1 MVNLDFEDIFSPIVL
16 KEGNPSENLKN
27 IDQKLKDQKTFFLK
41 NIHKNKIPTMIF
53 NKLGYGYLLHID
65 DNTTALKKLL
75 DNSNFIKL
83 FKISDMT
90 LDEICMIIFIY
101 DKSSEYYI
109 NSLKLKQ
116 KKDKETIDDLEKN
129 YNYFSE
135 KSKDVLDFNEWL
147 NQKLD
152 SHLNIAIRK
161 LIESKSVSINI
172 DLDLL
177 KKEMK
182 NDLIIFSNSD
192 VLFLD
197 YLTDAHYLVDA
208 KNPFAP
214 KEKNLRINFFV
225 RELKNIFNNRISNQ
239 IFFELTSTL
248 FNHELDETGIKNI
261 LKNTN
266 TNPINTQLTTQI
278 TVGDENNTV
287 EHFKFIDIAKY

>member
-16 KEGNPSENLKN
+16 KEGNPSENLKI

-65 DNTTALKKLL
+65 DNATALKKLL

-147 NQKLD
+147 NQRLD
-152 SHLNIAIRK
+152 FHINMAIQK
-161 LIESKSVSINI
+161 LINSKLVAKNI
-172 DLDLL
+172 DLDLI
-177 KKEMK
+177 KNEMK
-182 NDLIIFSNSD
+182 NSFSIFSNSD

-197 YLTDAHYLVDA
+197 YLTDAQYLVDA

-214 KEKNLRINFFV
+214 KEKNLRVNFFV

-261 LKNTN
+261 LKNAN
-266 TNPINTQLTTQI
+266 TNPINTQMMTQI
-278 TVGDENNTV
+278 TVGEENNTI
-287 EHFKFIDIAKY
+287 EHFKLADKF

>member
-16 KEGNPSENLKN
+16 KEGDPSENLKI

-65 DNTTALKKLL
+65 DNAKALKKLL
-75 DNSNFIKL
+75 DNSIFIEL

-101 DKSSEYYI
+101 NKSSEYYI

-147 NQKLD
+147 NQRLD
-152 SHLNIAIRK
+152 FHINMAIQK
-161 LIESKSVSINI
+161 LINSKLVAKNI
-172 DLDLL
+172 DLDLI
-177 KKEMK
+177 KNEMK
-182 NDLIIFSNSD
+182 NSFSIFSNSD

-197 YLTDAHYLVDA
+197 YLTDVQYLVEA
-208 KNPFAP
+208 RNPFAS
-214 KEKNLRINFFV
+214 KEKNLRVNFFV
-225 RELKNIFNNRISNQ
+225 RELKNIFNNRITNQ

-261 LKNTN
+261 LKNAN
-266 TNPINTQLTTQI
+266 TNPINTQMMTQI
-278 TVGDENNTV
+278 TVGEENNTI
-287 EHFKFIDIAKY
+287 EHLKLADKF